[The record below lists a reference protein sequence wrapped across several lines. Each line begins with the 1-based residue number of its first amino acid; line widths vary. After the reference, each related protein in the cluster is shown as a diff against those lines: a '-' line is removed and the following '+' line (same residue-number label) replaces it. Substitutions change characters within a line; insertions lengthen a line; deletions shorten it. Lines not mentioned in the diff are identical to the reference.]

1 MDALDQLKRKWST
14 QHDAGK
20 TKGYGPE
27 NITRAIRQRVHKH
40 TREPMKYFW
49 ASLVLQVIVYALYA
63 HVLVRFINDPVA
75 VALAAV
81 GILIYIPFTY
91 VLMRK
96 FKRLAVLK
104 PDNNGT
110 PSILQYVGTQ
120 RFLLL
125 EFFRFKRHYE
135 LFLIPLS
142 SLLGTLLVF
151 KLYVP
156 GGPLAYPNGVMITL
170 ALTLLSCYLAIRAEN
185 QRSFRTPLAALESLL
200 NEFNEIPESRLP

>member
-1 MDALDQLKRKWST
+1 MDALDQLKRKWTT
-14 QHDAGK
+14 QQDAAK
-20 TKGYGPE
+20 AKVYDPE
-27 NITRAIRQRVHKH
+27 HITRAIRQQVHKH
-40 TREPMKYFW
+40 TRESMKYFW
-49 ASLVLQVIVYALYA
+49 ASFVLQLIVYALYA
-63 HVLVRFINDPVA
+63 HVLVRFINDPVT
-75 VALAAV
+75 VSFAAI

-91 VLMRK
+91 ILMRK
-96 FKRLAVLK
+96 FKRLAALK
-104 PDNNGT
+104 LDNSGT

-120 RFLLL
+120 RSVLL
-125 EFFRFKRHYE
+125 EFFRFKQHYE

-151 KLYVP
+151 KIYVP

-200 NEFNEIPESRLP
+200 SEFNETF